1 MMLLQKFLFSL
12 CVLALLT
19 LPVFAQLK
27 SDETDRL
34 KVIYYDPSHAYLLS
48 HLERCFENAL
58 RFHSQLFDY
67 TPREKQAVLLEDF
80 GDFGHGGA
88 ISFPKNLIKVGIAPF
103 SYTFETMPA
112 NERMNW
118 IMNHELAHIA
128 VSDRTA
134 GSDRFFRQLFQG
146 KVTPDPEDPLSM
158 FYSYLSVPRAYSP
171 RWYHEGIAV
180 FLETWM
186 SGGLGR
192 ALGGY
197 DEMVFR
203 TMVRENAHIYDYVGL
218 ESEGTSIDFQV
229 GVNSYLYGTRFFTY
243 LGEKYGPDKL
253 IEWVKRTDGTRRYF
267 SAQFHKVYGVPLEK
281 EWGEWIRF
289 EHEWQ
294 SANLALIKQYPVTA
308 PARLSPQVLGSVSRS
323 YYDPETNEIY
333 LGVRYPGQLA
343 HLAALNVTTGKLER
357 LVDIKGASLYY
368 VTSLAFD
375 PASRTLFFTTDNNNW
390 RDLNVLDR
398 KTGESRR
405 VIKDF
410 RTGDLSYN
418 RADKSLWGVR
428 HHNGISSL
436 VRVVPPYRFWNG
448 VYEFPYG
455 KDLFDIDISPDGQ
468 WLTASLVEVTG
479 MQKLVR
485 FSVPG
490 LLKGDGSFEVLHDF
504 EYSSPANFVFSPDG
518 RFLFG
523 TSYYTGVSNVF
534 RYEFATKTME
544 VTSNAETGLF
554 RPLPLPDGRLLA
566 FEYTATGFLPGVVP
580 TEPVKDV
587 AAVKYLGQR
596 IVEKYPIVKQWK
608 LASPASIDVESG
620 RKTENYSPVR
630 STRLVSV
637 YPIVQGYKDATAVGM
652 RFNFSDSVWLSRLDG
667 TASWSPSP
675 DLPASEKFHL
685 GLNYH
690 YWNWTV
696 SGAYNAGDFYDLFG
710 PTKTSRKGYSLQ
722 FEHRKNLLFDTPRT
736 LDLEWGAAGYG
747 GLDRLPEYQNVVAPF
762 DRFLTFRAGLNYSFL
777 QKSLGAVEDE
787 TGVKWRLVS
796 KANYV
801 NSTLYPRVYTNAAY
815 GFLLPI
821 HNSPVW
827 IHGSAGKSFGDRSQ
841 PFANFYFGGF
851 GNNWVDRGEIS
862 RYREYY
868 SFPGVE
874 LNELGGTSFAKGMV
888 EWNLPPVRFKQAGVA
903 YLYCNWT
910 RLSLFS
916 SALATNFGSAADRGR
931 YANLGAQLDFRIVL
945 FSYLNSTF
953 SLGYAIA
960 RDDKKKNSGEFMIS
974 LKLL

>member
-1 MMLLQKFLFSL
+1 MALLRKLSFLL
-12 CVLALLT
+12 PVAALLT
-19 LPVFAQLK
+19 PPGFAQLK
-27 SDETDRL
+27 SEETDRL
-34 KVIYYDPSHAYLLS
+34 RLIYYDPNHVYLLS

-58 RFHSQLFDY
+58 RFHSRLFDY
-67 TPREKQAVLLEDF
+67 TPLEKQTILLEDF
-80 GDFGHGGA
+80 GDYGHGGA
-88 ISFPKNLIKVGIAPF
+88 IAFPKNLVKVGIAPF

-134 GSDRFFRQLFQG
+134 GSDRFFRRLFQG
-146 KVTPDPEDPLSM
+146 KVTPDAEDPASM
-158 FYSYLSVPRAYSP
+158 IYSYLSTPRAYSP

-203 TMVRENAHIYDYVGL
+203 AMVRENTHIYDYVGL

-243 LGEKYGPDKL
+243 LGSKYGPNKL

-267 SAQFHKVYGVPLEK
+267 SSQFRQVYGLPLQEA
-281 EWGEWIRF
+281 WGEWIRF

-294 SANLALIKQYPVTA
+294 DANLALIRQYPVTA
-308 PARLSPQVLGSVSRS
+308 PVRLPAQVLGSVSRS
-323 YYDPETNEIY
+323 YYDAKTGEIY

-343 HLAALNVTTGKLER
+343 HLAALNPATGRLER
-357 LVDIKGASLYY
+357 LADIKGAGLYY

-375 PASRTLFFTTDNNNW
+375 PVSQVLFFTTDNNNW
-390 RDLNVLDR
+390 RDLNLLDR

-410 RTGDLSYN
+410 RVGDLAFN

-428 HHNGISSL
+428 HHNGLSTL
-436 VRVVPPYRFWNG
+436 VRVVPPYRFWSG

-485 FSVPG
+485 FSVSA
-490 LLKGDGSFEVLHDF
+490 LLKGEGAFEVLHDF

-544 VTSNAETGLF
+544 VTSNAEAGLF

-566 FEYTATGFLPGVVP
+566 FEYTATGFLPGFVP
-580 TEPVKDV
+580 TEPVNDV

-596 IVEKYPIVKQWK
+596 VVEKYPLVKDWK
-608 LASPASIDVESG
+608 LSSPALIDAESN
-620 RKTENYSPVR
+620 RKRESYSPVR
-630 STRLVSV
+630 STRLVSA
-637 YPIVQGYKDATAVGM
+637 YPIVQGYKDSTAVGM
-652 RFNFSDSVWLSRLDG
+652 RFNFSDSIWLSRLDG
-667 TASWSPSP
+667 TVSWSPSP
-675 DLPASEKFHL
+675 ELPAKEMIHL

-696 SGAYNAGDFYDLFG
+696 SGGYNAADFYDLFG
-710 PTKTSRKGYSLQ
+710 PTKTSRKGYSLRV
-722 FEHRKNLLFDTPRT
+722 EHRKNLLFDTPRT
-736 LDLEWGAAGYG
+736 LDLEWSAAGYG

-762 DRFLTFRAGLNYSFL
+762 DRFLAFRAGLNYSFL

-787 TGVKWRLVS
+787 NGLKWQLVS

-801 NSTLYPRVYTNAAY
+801 NSSLYPRVYGSAAY
-815 GFLLPI
+815 GFLLPL

-827 IHGSAGKSFGDRSQ
+827 LHGSAGKSFGDRNQ
-841 PFANFYFGGF
+841 PFANFYFGGY
-851 GNNWVDRGEIS
+851 GNNWVDRHEIS

-874 LNELGGTSFAKGMV
+874 LNEVGGTSFAKGMV
-888 EWNLPPVRFKQAGVA
+888 EWNLPPVRFKRAGVA
-903 YLYCNWT
+903 SLYCNWT

-916 SALATNFGSAADRGR
+916 SALATNFGSAADRR
-931 YANLGAQLDFRIVL
+931 RFANIGAQLDFRVVL

-953 SLGYAIA
+953 SLGYALA
-960 RDDKKKNSGEFMIS
+960 RDDKKNNSSELMIS

>member
-1 MMLLQKFLFSL
+1 MLHKKPLFSFL
-12 CVLALLT
+12 VLVLLT
-19 LPVFAQLK
+19 LPAFAQLR
-27 SDETDRL
+27 SDESERL
-34 KVIYYDPSHAYLLS
+34 KLIYYDPNHAYLLD

-58 RFHSQLFDY
+58 RFHSRLFDY
-67 TPREKQAVLLEDF
+67 TPREKQTILLEDF

-88 ISFPKNLIKVGIAPF
+88 ISFPRNLIKVGIAPF

-128 VSDRTA
+128 ASDRTA
-134 GSDRFFRQLFQG
+134 GSDRFFRHLFQG
-146 KVTPDPEDPLSM
+146 KVTPDPEDPVSM
-158 FYSYLSVPRAYSP
+158 FYSYLSTPRAYSP

-203 TMVRENAHIYDYVGL
+203 AMVRENAHIYDYVGL

-243 LGEKYGPDKL
+243 LGDKYGPEKL
-253 IEWVKRTDGTRRYF
+253 VEWVKRTDGTKRYF
-267 SAQFHKVYGVPLEK
+267 SSQFEKVYGVSLEK
-281 EWGEWIRF
+281 EWGAWIQF

-294 SANLALIKQYPVTA
+294 KANLALIRQHPVTA
-308 PARLSPQVLGSVSRS
+308 ATRLSPQALGSVSRS
-323 YYDPETNEIY
+323 YCDPESNEIY

-343 HLAALNVTTGKLER
+343 HLAALNLTTGELER

-390 RDLNVLDR
+390 RDLNVLNR
-398 KTGESRR
+398 ATGKSTR
-405 VIKDF
+405 VIRDF
-410 RTGDLSYN
+410 RAGDLTFN

-448 VYEFPYG
+448 LYEFPYG
-455 KDLFDIDISPDGQ
+455 KDIFDIDISPDGQ

-485 FSVPG
+485 FSVPA
-490 LLKGDGSFEVLHDF
+490 LLKGDGTFEVLHDF
-504 EYSSPANFVFSPDG
+504 EYSSPANFAFSPDG

-544 VTSNAETGLF
+544 VTSNAEAGLF
-554 RPLPLPDGRLLA
+554 RPLVLPDGRLLA
-566 FEYTATGFLPGVVP
+566 FEYTATGFLPVLVP
-580 TEPVKDV
+580 GEPVKDV

-596 IVEKYPIVKQWK
+596 VVEKYPVVKEWK
-608 LASPASIDVESG
+608 LPSPASIDVEST
-620 RKTENYSPVR
+620 RTRESYSPVHN
-630 STRLVSV
+630 TRLVSA
-637 YPIVQGYKDATAVGM
+637 YPILQGYKDSTAVGL

-675 DLPASEKFHL
+675 ELPTGEKFHL
-685 GLNYH
+685 GLKYH

-696 SGAYNAGDFYDLFG
+696 SSAYNAGDFYDLFG
-710 PTKTSRKGYSLQ
+710 PTKTSRKGYSVQ
-722 FEHRKNLLFDTPRT
+722 VEHRKGLLFDTPRT
-736 LDLEWGAAGYG
+736 LDLEWSAAGYG

-787 TGVKWRLVS
+787 TGLKWQLVS
-796 KANYV
+796 KANYA
-801 NSTLYPRVYTNAAY
+801 NSSLYPRVYSNAAY

-821 HNSPVW
+821 HNSPIW

-851 GNNWVDRGEIS
+851 GNNWVDRRDIS
-862 RYREYY
+862 RYRDYY

-888 EWNLPPVRFKQAGVA
+888 EWNLPPVRFKHAGVA

-931 YANLGAQLDFRIVL
+931 YANVGAQLDFRIVL

-960 RDDKKKNSGEFMIS
+960 RDDKKNSSGEFMIS